1 MSSLPSNQITT
12 VLFDLDGT
20 LRHSR
25 PSGNDLFR
33 DFAAEMGVK
42 TTAEGER
49 KAKRWIHEY
58 WANSATLISD
68 QETFERN
75 SEAFWHNYG
84 VRHLTALGCPTE
96 QAEALSGELNQ
107 RLVAEYQPE
116 DLIPDETPETL
127 EALKSAGY
135 TLGLITN
142 RHDPVHDYLQ
152 EKGLWDYFELVLA
165 AGEVGAWKPDTA
177 IFQHALER
185 IGAQPGQAVYIG
197 DNYYADVIGAQNAG
211 IAAVLLDPDG
221 IFPDIDC
228 PTIAKLSELESLLAA
243 KAPA

>member
-1 MSSLPSNQITT
+1 LSSLPSNQITT

-20 LRHSR
+20 LRFSR
-25 PSGNDLFR
+25 PLGNELFR
-33 DFAAEMGVK
+33 DIAAELGVE
-42 TTAEGER
+42 TTPEGER
-49 KAKRWIHEY
+49 RARRWIQEY

-68 QETFERN
+68 QETFEHN
-75 SEAFWHNYG
+75 SEAFWQNYG
-84 VRHLTALGCPTE
+84 VRHLTVLGCPLE
-96 QAEALSGELNQ
+96 QAEALSGEINQ
-107 RLVAEYQPE
+107 RMLAEYQPE
-116 DLIPDETPETL
+116 DVIPDETPETL
-127 EALKSAGY
+127 DALKSAGY
-135 TLGLITN
+135 TLGLVTN

-165 AGEVGAWKPDTA
+165 AGEVGVWKPHAA

-185 IGAQPGQAVYIG
+185 IDAQPGQAVYIG

-221 IFPDIDC
+221 IFPDLDC
-228 PTIAKLSELESLLAA
+228 PTVAKLNDLVSLLAA